1 MTGLF
6 TVIGLSL
13 CAAATPDTLAPRAFD
28 PLPLGAVMP
37 RGWLLDQLRIQADG
51 LSGHLD
57 EFWADIRD
65 SGWIGGSAE
74 GWERGPYWL
83 DGVVPLAYQLNDEE
97 LKAKV
102 VRWMDY
108 IITHQREDGWLGPES
123 SKGYKA
129 HDPWPTFVTL
139 KAMTQYYEATG
150 DERVLAA
157 MKKNFEYMRKLLDKQ
172 PLFEW
177 GKFRW
182 MDLVLSIHWL
192 YDRQPDPALLKL
204 AKMAREQGFDWTAH
218 FADFKYTERVTK
230 DFSLATHVV
239 NNAMS
244 VKAAPVWWR
253 QSNDEADRAAIART
267 FEMLDRYH
275 GQVTGIFG
283 GDEHYAGPS
292 PSQGS
297 ELCSVV
303 EYMFSLE
310 QAIAILG
317 SPAFADRL
325 ERIAYNALPGTF
337 SPDMW
342 AHQYDQ
348 HANQVV
354 CRVSEDRVYA
364 TNGPNANL
372 YGLEPNYG
380 CCTANMHQ
388 GWPKLT
394 SHLWMKAPGGKLAA
408 IAYAP
413 CAVAADIDGKPVAI
427 TVDTDYP
434 FNDTIN
440 VAVTADTTCTLLF
453 RIPGWAEGAQI
464 TVGSDAPVNAQP
476 GVFHEVRRNWK
487 GVTPIT
493 LRFPMKPR
501 IERRFHN
508 SAAILRGPLVFSLKI
523 GEYWK
528 KVAGEEPHADWEV
541 YPTTPW
547 NYGIVIDEANPES
560 AVTFETGPV
569 TKQPFAPDTAPV
581 RASVKG
587 RIVPEWVLEHSAAG
601 PLPASPVKST
611 QPEATLTLIPYGA
624 AKLRVSEFPVLEP

>member
-1 MTGLF
+1 MTGLLA
-6 TVIGLSL
+6 VIGLSL
-13 CAAATPDTLAPRAFD
+13 WAAPDGLAPRAFE
-28 PLPLGAVMP
+28 PLPLGAITP

-51 LSGHLD
+51 LSGNLD
-57 EFWADIRD
+57 EFWPDIRD
-65 SGWIGGSAE
+65 SGWIGGGAE

-83 DGVVPLAYQLNDEE
+83 DGVTPLAYLLNDEE

-108 IITHQREDGWLGPES
+108 ILTHQREDGWLGPES

-129 HDPWPTFVTL
+129 HDPWPTFVAL

-150 DERVLAA
+150 DARVPAA
-157 MKKNFEYMRKLLDKQ
+157 MRKNFAFLRKLLDKQ

-182 MDLVLSIHWL
+182 MDLVICIHWL
-192 YDRQPDPALLKL
+192 YEREPEPGLLKL
-204 AKMAREQGFDWTAH
+204 AAMAQEQGFDWKGH

-244 VKAAPVWWR
+244 VKAGPVWWR
-253 QSNDEADRAAIART
+253 QSRADADRDAIAQAVD
-267 FEMLDRYH
+267 MLDRYH

-283 GDEHYAGPS
+283 GDEHYAGAS

-317 SPAFADRL
+317 TPALGDRL
-325 ERIAYNALPGTF
+325 ERIAFNALPGTF

-364 TNGPNANL
+364 TNGANANL
-372 YGLEPNYG
+372 FGLEPNYG
-380 CCTANMHQ
+380 CCTANLHQ
-388 GWPKLT
+388 GWPKLA

-413 CAVAADIDGKPVAI
+413 CAVATDIDGKPVAV
-427 TVDTDYP
+427 TVETEYP
-434 FNDTIN
+434 FKDS
-440 VAVTADTTCTLLF
+440 VAIHVEADATFSLLL
-453 RIPGWAEGAQI
+453 RIPAWAEGAQI
-464 TVGSDAPVNAQP
+464 TVAGDAPVAAQP
-476 GVFHEVRRNWK
+476 GTFHEVRRDWK
-487 GVTPIT
+487 GKTPVTVQ
-493 LRFPMKPR
+493 FPMKPR
-501 IERRFHN
+501 VERRFNN

-547 NYGIVIDEANPES
+547 NYGIMIDEANLES
-560 AVTFETGPV
+560 SVSFEVGTVTR
-569 TKQPFAPDTAPV
+569 QPFAPDTAPV
-581 RASVKG
+581 RATIKG
-587 RIVPEWVLEHSAAG
+587 RLVPEWVLEHSAAG
-601 PLPASPVKST
+601 VPPVSPVQST
-611 QPEATLTLIPYGA
+611 QPETALTLIPYGG
-624 AKLRVSEFPVLEP
+624 AKLRVSEFPVLAR